1 MRPATRAGSASLR
14 RRATPRGNN
23 FRTRCLR
30 FSTPRSTTTTSTSTG
45 AHARARGVVSCDVPM
60 PGFKR
65 SRARARERRE
75 VFPSGAARER
85 DGSEIVLDASARRV
99 PRLRR
104 DRRLRAEPG
113 RSRAS
118 ASPSPTVSP
127 RAGARATLE
136 SRPPKSRTDPSA
148 LSSLALLT
156 QARRAPAR
164 HRQALAEGSSP
175 VRGAF
180 AGRYPDH
187 VVPERGCPSSQ
198 LASSGNLRSGVFF

>member
-1 MRPATRAGSASLR
+1 MVTTSERDASDSVLREVLRRHLRVQVRTRALAASF
-14 RRATPRGNN
+14 RATS
-23 FRTRCLR
+23 RCRDL
-30 FSTPRSTTTTSTSTG
+30 S
-45 AHARARGVVSCDVPM
+45 A
-60 PGFKR
+60 
-65 SRARARERRE
+65 RARARERRE

-187 VVPERGCPSSQ
+187 VVPERGFPSSH